1 MILRNFK
8 LLKASPKI
16 TSKCPKNA
24 RWLFVTWRT
33 DNVGEVAW
41 YSNANFTEIWTS
53 FVHPF
58 LTFYFRL
65 FIIRYK
71 YFLVWK
77 LDDRML
83 HYKLL
88 IKSKRLKNR
97 NIFNLTENKVLPH
110 ISHWN
115 FCIGLEKMWPS
126 KKVLGLHPR
135 LISIDVILFLR
146 DRYLSPFF
154 TPKSKVTWKHEGL
167 LGYCLQKR
175 QLLVKAFFPR
185 Q

>member
-24 RWLFVTWRT
+24 GWLFVTWRT
-33 DNVGEVAW
+33 DNVSEVAW

-58 LTFYFRL
+58 LTFITL
-65 FIIRYK
+65 QIVSCLKVRY
-71 YFLVWK
+71 
-77 LDDRML
+77 RMI

-88 IKSKRLKNR
+88 IIAEKKSKRLKNR

-110 ISHWN
+110 ISHRN